1 MSGWNGARIAALKGW
16 LAEGLSFS
24 DMAAHFAARGFAVTR
39 NAVIGK
45 ARRLG
50 LSGDAQHARMA
61 AKRNA
66 NPAPRPRRAKAL
78 SPRPVPPAKPAPAKP
93 ASAKPAMPPS
103 PPPEPAPVSA
113 PATPA
118 PVRAPGKSAP
128 RSSPVAAHP
137 RLLWLIPP
145 GGCHF
150 PVAGEGAQTLFCADP
165 AREGR
170 PYCAHHHHIAHA
182 PVTAPVRGFHDP
194 STVRARR
201 SDAQGDVV
209 DEMEAAA

>member
-1 MSGWNGARIAALKGW
+1 MSGWTREREDMLAAW
-16 LAEGLSFS
+16 VAEGLTYRLIAGRFAEHGFS
-24 DMAAHFAARGFAVTR
+24 VSR

-45 ARRLG
+45 AQRMGLTSFVPPGSRR
-50 LSGDAQHARMA
+50 APATF
-61 AKRNA
+61 
-66 NPAPRPRRAKAL
+66 APRKPPVAK
-78 SPRPVPPAKPAPAKP
+78 V
-93 ASAKPAMPPS
+93 SAKPAAPPS
-103 PPPEPAPVSA
+103 PPRAEPEPIRA
-113 PATPA
+113 PASPA
-118 PVRAPGKSAP
+118 PVRHLSA
-128 RSSPVAAHP
+128 VAAHP